1 MIDEEALRS
10 IEKLHQMKQGGI
22 ISEADFETAKQD
34 ILQGKP
40 KPKPRVA
47 APTVF
52 TPENYEHPEMPA
64 VNDHAAWFVLPLRRY
79 AVFSGRSGRR
89 EFWMFQIVTVV
100 LTCILWTSLF
110 GEDGTTNVG
119 TALVACL
126 ASIVFLVPQLALQVR
141 RFHDQ
146 DKSGWFAL
154 LNLVPYFGP
163 FIVLLFMLIDGTHG
177 ENQYGPDP
185 YNR

>member
-10 IEKLHQMKQGGI
+10 IEKLHQMKQSGI
-22 ISEADFETAKQD
+22 ISEADFEKAKQD

-40 KPKPRVA
+40 KPQPKAA
-47 APTVF
+47 APTYF
-52 TPENYEHPEMPA
+52 TPENYEHPELPA
-64 VNDHAAWFVLPLRRY
+64 VNDHLAWCILPLKRY

-89 EFWMFQIVTVV
+89 EFWMFQIVATIIT
-100 LTCILWTSLF
+100 LILWTSLF
-110 GEDGTTNVG
+110 GGSGVLNVG
-119 TALVACL
+119 TALVACVAL
-126 ASIVFLVPQLALQVR
+126 IAFLVPQIALQVR

-146 DKSGWFAL
+146 DKTGWFAL

-163 FIVLLFMLIDGTHG
+163 LIVLIFMLIDGTHG

>member
-10 IEKLHQMKQGGI
+10 IEKLHQMKQDGI
-22 ISEADFETAKQD
+22 ISEADFEKAKQD

-40 KPKPRVA
+40 RPRAA
-47 APTVF
+47 APNVF
-52 TPENYEHPEMPA
+52 MPQNHEHPEMPA
-64 VNDHAAWFVLPLRRY
+64 EGDQPAWFVFALRRY

-89 EFWMFQIVTVV
+89 EFWMFQVV
-100 LTCILWTSLF
+100 VVMLSIIFWTSFTGLF
-110 GEDGTTNVG
+110 AG
-119 TALVACL
+119 TATLPIFAVACL
-126 ASIVFLVPQLALQVR
+126 ALIALTIPQLALQVR

-146 DKSGWFAL
+146 NKSGWFAL

-163 FIVLLFMLIDGTHG
+163 FIVLLFMLIGGTHG